1 MKAYTNVVEEL
12 ASGSVA
18 ELLSATVSDTAKRV
32 LTNDRAGEIT
42 LTLKIKPVKG
52 SQTQVVVDSTVKY
65 KMPTLKGNKGEEA
78 TDSTLMHV
86 SSKGDLSV
94 TPHVEYRLPGVD
106 QTVTA

>member
-1 MKAYTNVVEEL
+1 MKPYSHVVEEL

-18 ELLSATVSDTAKRV
+18 DLLTGTVADTAKRV
-32 LTNDRAGEIT
+32 LANDRAGEIT

-52 SQTQVVVDSTVKY
+52 SQTQVVIDSTVKY

-86 SSKGDLSV
+86 SSKGELSV
-94 TPHVEYRLPGVD
+94 TPHAEYTLPGADRPVN
-106 QTVTA
+106 V